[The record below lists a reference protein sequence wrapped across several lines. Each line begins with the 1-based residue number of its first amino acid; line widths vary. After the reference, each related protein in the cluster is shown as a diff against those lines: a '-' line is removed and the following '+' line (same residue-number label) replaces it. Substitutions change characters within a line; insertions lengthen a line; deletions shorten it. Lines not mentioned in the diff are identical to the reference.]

1 MMNPNDRNLGNTK
14 NLKSSYSTALHGV
27 YIERSRRSLRA
38 IIQEQ
43 KNNNLSW
50 SANMTAS
57 WKEGRNENQ
66 VHLSKKRPLL
76 NHAGSVLLLCL
87 PLAEEAKP

>member
-14 NLKSSYSTALHGV
+14 NLKSTYSTALHVV

-43 KNNNLSW
+43 KK
-50 SANMTAS
+50 SANMTAI

-66 VHLSKKRPLL
+66 VHVSKKRPLL
-76 NHAGSVLLLCL
+76 NHAGSALLLCL
-87 PLAEEAKP
+87 PLAEEANP